1 MNSKKRVLAA
11 INHKTPDRIPLDGD
25 FREDVWTKLE
35 DHFGTT
41 NTDEIMETLGLDFR
55 YLLMEPASSFAE

>member
-11 INHKTPDRIPLDGD
+11 INHQIPDRIPLDGD
-25 FREDVWTKLE
+25 FREDVWATLE

-55 YLLMEPASSFAE
+55 Y